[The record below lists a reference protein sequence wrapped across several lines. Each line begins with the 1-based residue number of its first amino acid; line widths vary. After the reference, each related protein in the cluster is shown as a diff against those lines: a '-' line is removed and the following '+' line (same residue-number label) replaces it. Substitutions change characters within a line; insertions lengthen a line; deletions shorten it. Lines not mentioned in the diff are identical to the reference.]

1 VFDNLY
7 VGGRIWD
14 VEERGDFGELSNSV
28 IETHIIV
35 KIEWVGM
42 HGPTCDFGWRIISF
56 SMSYKIIY
64 HYKIIK
70 LSCAWNAN
78 RQGKFFSLFSVY

>member
-7 VGGRIWD
+7 MGDRIWD
-14 VEERGDFGELSNSV
+14 VEERADFGELSNSV
-28 IETHIIV
+28 IETHIRV

-42 HGPTCDFGWRIISF
+42 HRPTCDFGRRIISF

-64 HYKIIK
+64 Y
-70 LSCAWNAN
+70 
-78 RQGKFFSLFSVY
+78 